1 MDKRERFEACVAVV
15 TYGVLGWLCIAV
27 CDESRSPT
35 VCVCLGIICLAA
47 AHFVLGYVNGLGFWK
62 GEEK

>member
-1 MDKRERFEACVAVV
+1 MDKHDRFTANLAAVALEVFGWACIV
-15 TYGVLGWLCIAV
+15 V